1 MVKTKRTAAQ
11 FFDDA
16 EMNGLEPLIKAN
28 INSDKVS
35 RHLESGTEIN
45 YNRMLVLWDE

>member
-1 MVKTKRTAAQ
+1 MARKKRTVSQ

-16 EMNGLEPLIKAN
+16 ETNGLEPLDEAN

-35 RHLESGTEIN
+35 KGLEPGTKTN
-45 YNRMLVLWDE
+45 YDRILHLWDE